1 MITKRL
7 RIYWRA
13 LLRDSS
19 STPCVSYIVLI
30 KLIFLKKLT
39 RAIPSLFSSYL
50 NISSSLTYLLFIELD
65 ETGDG
70 IIAVKR
76 TWKGKKSTRAVAS
89 LKSLVDNRLPSDN
102 VINIDVDQK
111 QGGINPDNRSHKGYL
126 AHLCRLVVN
135 RVQNLV
141 NASIEADPEIK
152 SKKKMVQEI
161 YAESLVHLA
170 LLREIKPC
178 ENNEN
183 IERIREILISGNLL
197 LLMLRSLFP
206 SFFYNCIIIDFKKS
220 RMLGKLFFVK
230 EEKNI
235 QRR

>member
-1 MITKRL
+1 M
-7 RIYWRA
+7 
-13 LLRDSS
+13 
-19 STPCVSYIVLI
+19 
-30 KLIFLKKLT
+30 
-39 RAIPSLFSSYL
+39 
-50 NISSSLTYLLFIELD
+50 
-65 ETGDG
+65 
-70 IIAVKR
+70 KR
-76 TWKGKKSTRAVAS
+76 TWKGKKSTKAVAS
-89 LKSLVDNRLPSDN
+89 LKSLVDSRLPSDN

-135 RVQNLV
+135 RVQTLV

-197 LLMLRSLFP
+197 LLSKFSSLLFAV
-206 SFFYNCIIIDFKKS
+206 YIIYFQLKRKK
-220 RMLGKLFFVK
+220 VVYW
-230 EEKNI
+230 KNYFLKKK
-235 QRR
+235 

>member
-1 MITKRL
+1 M
-7 RIYWRA
+7 
-13 LLRDSS
+13 
-19 STPCVSYIVLI
+19 
-30 KLIFLKKLT
+30 
-39 RAIPSLFSSYL
+39 
-50 NISSSLTYLLFIELD
+50 
-65 ETGDG
+65 
-70 IIAVKR
+70 KR

-102 VINIDVDQK
+102 IINIDVDQK

-197 LLMLRSLFP
+197 LLSNTSFSSLFAA
-206 SFFYNCIIIDFKKS
+206 YIIYKYIICFQFKKVVYWKHYFLKKKMFN
-220 RMLGKLFFVK
+220 R
-230 EEKNI
+230 
-235 QRR
+235 